1 MRVKV
6 RAGIEEEDLSQDDW
20 NIQGSAVL
28 SGTLSRGGETPL
40 VT

>member
-6 RAGIEEEDLSQDDW
+6 RAGIEEINLSQDDW
-20 NIQGSAVL
+20 NIQGGAVL
-28 SGTLSRGGETPL
+28 SGMFSRGGETPL